1 VRQLWEAVEFDVVKF
16 HEDRLVLDALLAF
29 VPPETVS
36 SLADRPTAKDTWDY
50 IVASHGGI
58 DRV

>member
-1 VRQLWEAVEFDVVKF
+1 
-16 HEDRLVLDALLAF
+16 
-29 VPPETVS
+29 VP